1 MIHLFS
7 ICVCSV
13 WILFFLLMM
22 CMVFYLSNRNQIHFF
37 VCVSLFA
44 YKFIVSVYFHS
55 YNFIFHYFYF
65 HIYLMT
71 TVPTATILGGPDDLY
86 VDKGS
91 SINLTCL
98 IRFSPEPPN
107 YIFWYHQNEVRISD

>member
-1 MIHLFS
+1 
-7 ICVCSV
+7 
-13 WILFFLLMM
+13 
-22 CMVFYLSNRNQIHFF
+22 
-37 VCVSLFA
+37 
-44 YKFIVSVYFHS
+44 
-55 YNFIFHYFYF
+55 
-65 HIYLMT
+65 MT

-107 YIFWYHQNEVRISD
+107 YIFWYHQNEVRIVQCTSILKNARTLIFIFWHTSSTCPFIYYNYI